1 MASLEI
7 ASVAELS
14 HPRSR
19 PFPEWPTTN
28 DWSMREYN
36 VLILGA
42 LFQKHL
48 AGKIPFQN
56 LPSGTHSTTLGSMN
70 GPGKKGAKMAFWS
83 WIMDHPLPS

>member
-1 MASLEI
+1 
-7 ASVAELS
+7 
-14 HPRSR
+14 
-19 PFPEWPTTN
+19 
-28 DWSMREYN
+28 MREYN